1 MTHKEKYNDTATVDV
16 IIPAYRPG
24 REFGELLHRLEEPEY
39 RPRRMTVKNTGEQY
53 WNREWE
59 KCPILE
65 VHHLEQKDF
74 DHGGTRRR
82 AAELSNADI
91 MIFMTQDALPAD
103 RKELEILSVLSVK
116 IRVQEQPMQ
125 DNYPGQTVAFWN
137 VIPVLLIIRSS
148 PR

>member
-1 MTHKEKYNDTATVDV
+1 MTHKEKYNGTATVDV

-24 REFGELLHRLEEPEY
+24 REFGELLHRLEEQEY
-39 RPRRMTVKNTGEQY
+39 RPRRILVMNTGEQY

-103 RKELEILSVLSVK
+103 RKVIGNLVCAVSENP
-116 IRVQEQPMQ
+116 VQEQPMQ

>member
-24 REFGELLHRLEEPEY
+24 REFGELLHSLEEQEY
-39 RPRRMTVKNTGEQY
+39 RPRRILVMNTGEQY

-91 MIFMTQDALPAD
+91 MIFMTQDAL
-103 RKELEILSVLSVK
+103 
-116 IRVQEQPMQ
+116 
-125 DNYPGQTVAFWN
+125 
-137 VIPVLLIIRSS
+137 LLTEK
-148 PR
+148 

>member
-24 REFGELLHRLEEPEY
+24 REFGELLHRLEEQEY
-39 RPRRMTVKNTGEQY
+39 RPRRILVMNTGEQY

-91 MIFMTQDALPAD
+91 MIFMTQDALP
-103 RKELEILSVLSVK
+103 LSRWRYV
-116 IRVQEQPMQ
+116 
-125 DNYPGQTVAFWN
+125 
-137 VIPVLLIIRSS
+137 
-148 PR
+148 